1 MTNVSRHERNHHS
14 PAQHERRRKATRRG
28 HPPAGCGRR
37 ARVRAGAT
45 RGRAG
50 VEVPPRGAAG
60 EGGATRGTPSA
71 SPSSPAQVFPP
82 SSPSEAVPDRRPHRP
97 APLSRVPAPSLR
109 SAPGLRPSAPCSS
122 LAGRRAQPTRLPLSL
137 AYRGARH
144 TGQAQDAFAERAMA
158 RVHRG
163 SRRPPAGAL
172 AGCGQLTREGAEGRF
187 GRGAG
192 TPLRLSRELCPAHAL
207 PTAHSASPFTAGCWL
222 STQVQDADGTP
233 GGREWPSRTRG
244 QGPDVLASCE
254 CLALRAEGIW
264 GRGNTLAH
272 NRGAAP
278 AERVGPG
285 PACSPRGR
293 GYSTRAGAGWLS
305 LTLLCAPR
313 DGVCV

>member
-1 MTNVSRHERNHHS
+1 M
-14 PAQHERRRKATRRG
+14 
-28 HPPAGCGRR
+28 
-37 ARVRAGAT
+37 
-45 RGRAG
+45 
-50 VEVPPRGAAG
+50 PPRG
-60 EGGATRGTPSA
+60 GG
-71 SPSSPAQVFPP
+71 SPAPGRRLGARPRPRPAHLPRCFHPRHP
-82 SSPSEAVPDRRPHRP
+82 ARLSPTAVPTDRRPSP
-97 APLSRVPAPSLR
+97 RVPAPSLR

-122 LAGRRAQPTRLPLSL
+122 LAGRRRRAQPTRLPLSL

-144 TGQAQDAFAERAMA
+144 TGHAQDAFAERAMA

-192 TPLRLSRELCPAHAL
+192 TPLRLRREPCPAHAL

-222 STQVQDADGTP
+222 RTQVQDADGTP

-254 CLALRAEGIW
+254 CLALR

-313 DGVCV
+313 DGACV